1 MYFNFTLMFFSLRS
15 EAIKLITK
23 TGYKIILYLL
33 INFYIDK
40 YFGLD
45 SWSWNDFITLI
56 LIGIEAVFATI
67 KRIKNER
74 R

>member
-1 MYFNFTLMFFSLRS
+1 MFFSLRS
-15 EAIKLITK
+15 EAIRLITK

-33 INFYIDK
+33 INYFIDK

-45 SWSWNDFITLI
+45 SWSWNDYLTVV
-56 LIGIEAVFATI
+56 LIGIEAVVSTI

>member
-1 MYFNFTLMFFSLRS
+1 M
-15 EAIKLITK
+15 
-23 TGYKIILYLL
+23 YLL
-33 INFYIDK
+33 INYFIDK

-45 SWSWNDFITLI
+45 SWSWNDYLTVV
-56 LIGIEAVFATI
+56 LIGIEAVVSTI